1 MTKLE
6 IAEISPFFIVHN
18 LARALS
24 FYRDR
29 LGFEVTFEGPADDPF
44 FGIVR
49 RGGAMIMFKDLG
61 VDPVPNYR
69 RDPAFSWDAYVDVPD
84 PDALAAEFASRNV
97 DFAEPLKDND
107 DGLRGFV
114 VKDPDGYG
122 LYFGCL
128 RSPVRT

>member
-1 MTKLE
+1 MTKPE
-6 IAEISPFFIVHN
+6 IGEISPFFIVHN